1 MLWSQPIVPVGR
13 LNTAAFKMVHIIP
26 MSVLAAI
33 EEDGIASSAV
43 IVHFPTKSEGTGKLS
58 VQCTVIEKS
67 CKNPVFT
74 V

>member
-1 MLWSQPIVPVGR
+1 MLQPQPIVPAGC

-26 MSVLAAI
+26 LSAPAAI
-33 EEDGIASSAV
+33 AEDDIASSAG
-43 IVHFPTKSEGTGKLS
+43 IVHFPTKSEGTGKLP